1 MTITIFTSNQPRH
14 LSLIRDLSKI
24 SKKVYAI
31 IEVST
36 VFPGEVKDFYNNS
49 PIMNKYFQKVRN
61 SEISFFGNISFLP
74 PNVKPIII
82 KSGYLNK
89 IKLNILSE
97 GLNSDKYIVFGSSY
111 IKGPL
116 IDFLINKN
124 TYNIHMGVS
133 PYY

>member
-61 SEISFFGNISFLP
+61 CLQNSSLRSVWFSSITISATAKTSRTA
-74 PNVKPIII
+74 
-82 KSGYLNK
+82 
-89 IKLNILSE
+89 
-97 GLNSDKYIVFGSSY
+97 
-111 IKGPL
+111 GPCA
-116 IDFLINKN
+116 
-124 TYNIHMGVS
+124 
-133 PYY
+133 